1 MHRVFCEHRSGAARL
16 ADSHGADAAPRL
28 AARRR
33 MKGLV
38 CAALQDAAAERY
50 ADLSDSA
57 CGVYKLSM
65 VMETSQME

>member
-1 MHRVFCEHRSGAARL
+1 MHCAFCEHRSGAARL
-16 ADSHGADAAPRL
+16 ADSHGADAAPRF

-38 CAALQDAAAERY
+38 RAALQDAATERY

-57 CGVYKLSM
+57 CSVYM
-65 VMETSQME
+65 F